1 MLYMVILI
9 KIKKKALSNV
19 ITKKKYILNHSVYK
33 FHVISKI
40 SQILYINTKGVY
52 YEKEKKK

>member
-19 ITKKKYILNHSVYK
+19 ITKKKDILNHSVYK

-40 SQILYINTKGVY
+40 SQIFFRIKGGVL
-52 YEKEKKK
+52 

>member
-19 ITKKKYILNHSVYK
+19 ITKKNDILNHSVYK

-40 SQILYINTKGVY
+40 WQILLNTKGGVL
-52 YEKEKKK
+52 

>member
-19 ITKKKYILNHSVYK
+19 ITKKNDILNHSVYE
-33 FHVISKI
+33 FHVISRI
-40 SQILYINTKGVY
+40 SQILLNTKGGVL
-52 YEKEKKK
+52 

>member
-19 ITKKKYILNHSVYK
+19 ITKKKDILNHSVYK

-40 SQILYINTKGVY
+40 SQIFFRIKGGIL
-52 YEKEKKK
+52 

>member
-9 KIKKKALSNV
+9 KIKALSNV